1 MKFSKRVENVS
12 PSATLALSAKA
23 KELKKAGHDVKN
35 LTAGEPN
42 FNTPKHIK
50 QAAIEAINEGRSDFY
65 TPALGINELRQEIA
79 DYTNEQYDTD
89 YTAENVAVTVGGKLS
104 LFAVAQTILDPEDEV
119 LIPLPYW
126 VSYSEQVKLADGVP
140 VFVLPEKGH
149 LKVSVSQLE
158 AKRTAKTK
166 AVIINSP
173 QNPSGIIY
181 TKEELEEIGNWA
193 IKNNIWLIA
202 DDMYNKLV
210 YNDNS
215 FVSLVE
221 ISEAIRKQTIL
232 INGFSKTY
240 SMTGWRVGY
249 TLATKELIAKL
260 GAVIGHATG
269 NLAAVS
275 QYAALAAL
283 RSDQAC
289 VEEMRSEYEQR
300 LNAIY
305 PLIQEIPGFVMNKK
319 PEGAF
324 YLFPDISEAL
334 SKAGFKDAQSF
345 CEALLNEEFVAVV
358 PGEAFGMPGHI
369 RLSYA
374 TSMED
379 LKEAI
384 VRMKNFVE
392 KYSKK

>member
-50 QAAIEAINEGRSDFY
+50 QAAIEAINEGSSDFY